1 MNLEEGVVPMFTNE
15 NKNTYRNAIYIF
27 ATLHLVL
34 LLMFLFVLFN
44 MTEFVKTGAYI
55 YLHLML
61 GTSFLM
67 AMYFVHVKNKIYKPE
82 YRIKS
87 IEHPIDIPD
96 SFKKIF
102 WFFLPNGKQAFYSKH
117 GMIPKAFVA
126 SIKGRRAT
134 LIEKL
139 SKIDQYNHYRL
150 LYLFRKKYALIED
163 VWCNR
168 SLVHAEDLELLSMQ

>member
-1 MNLEEGVVPMFTNE
+1 MELLVPEFG
-15 NKNTYRNAIYIF
+15 
-27 ATLHLVL
+27 LVILQTIAFL

-102 WFFLPNGKQAFYSKH
+102 DFYRGQGECSYWSK
-117 GMIPKAFVA
+117 PFC
-126 SIKGRRAT
+126 
-134 LIEKL
+134 
-139 SKIDQYNHYRL
+139 Y
-150 LYLFRKKYALIED
+150 
-163 VWCNR
+163 
-168 SLVHAEDLELLSMQ
+168 DLQGICF